1 MNEFWS
7 TESMGVE
14 IQPCLRE
21 AEKLSQAERQEAK
34 LIEESCIKSGNQW
47 IIPHPW
53 KRDPS
58 LLLDNK
64 EQAIKR
70 LETTERRLSTNPE
83 NAKAYDCWEVCII
96 KWKFRTVSRLIGN
109 GREKTWRNKI
119 QT

>member
-47 IIPHPW
+47 IIPYPW

-70 LETTERRLSTNPE
+70 LETTERRLSRNPE
-83 NAKAYDCWEVCII
+83 NAKAYDEQM
-96 KWKFRTVSRLIGN
+96 KEMENMNFSRKKKRSKKKGSKAP
-109 GREKTWRNKI
+109 RCE
-119 QT
+119 